1 MLGAE
6 YYTSVDNWEAA
17 VFVHN
22 VFWTDLKWKFMN
34 LKTSML
40 EFTGNK
46 KVLKKIRKKAYFL
59 ASMKMKAIQHTIFN
73 EPKSFSFNTTSS

>member
-22 VFWTDLKWKFMN
+22 VFWIDLKWKFMN

-40 EFTGNK
+40 EFTENK
-46 KVLKKIRKKAYFL
+46 KVLKKKRKK
-59 ASMKMKAIQHTIFN
+59 HT
-73 EPKSFSFNTTSS
+73 S

>member
-17 VFVHN
+17 VFVH

-40 EFTGNK
+40 EFTENK
-46 KVLKKIRKKAYFL
+46 KVLKKKKE
-59 ASMKMKAIQHTIFN
+59 KKHT
-73 EPKSFSFNTTSS
+73 S

>member
-1 MLGAE
+1 
-6 YYTSVDNWEAA
+6 
-17 VFVHN
+17 
-22 VFWTDLKWKFMN
+22 MN

-40 EFTGNK
+40 EFTENK

-59 ASMKMKAIQHTIFN
+59 ASMKMKAIQHAVFN